1 MTLELAHPVAFVLG
15 GGASLGSVQV
25 GMLQALDQ
33 ARLYPD
39 LVVGTS
45 VGAIN
50 GVLVAAEPERAA
62 THLARIWKYLRK
74 EDVFPGGVISEL
86 VTLQRTRNHVF
97 ELSGLELLARRH
109 LPVES
114 FEDLAVPFVAMA
126 TRASDGAAHGFSSG
140 PLLAP
145 LLASAAIPGVF
156 PGVEIDDEIYFD
168 GGLVANVPMLQAI
181 KAGAASLVVLDCGN
195 STRGVARPSSLAETV
210 MFSLHVMIKH
220 QASADLPE
228 AARSRPVLYLPRPD
242 TTGISPF
249 DFSASERLMD
259 EAHSVVARF
268 LAGVEVGGPG
278 VYGTPPGAG
287 VAAQ

>member
-1 MTLELAHPVAFVLG
+1 MAFVLG
-15 GGASLGSVQV
+15 GGASLGAVQA
-25 GMLQALDQ
+25 GMLQAIHE
-33 ARLYPD
+33 ARLLPD

-50 GVLVAAEPERAA
+50 GVLVAAEPDRAA
-62 THLARIWKYLRK
+62 VHLARIWKYLRK

-114 FEDLAVPFVAMA
+114 FEDLALPFVAIA
-126 TRASDGAAHGFSSG
+126 TRAEDGVVHPFSSG
-140 PLLAP
+140 SLLPAI
-145 LLASAAIPGVF
+145 LASAAIPGVF
-156 PGVEIDDEIYFD
+156 PGVEIDDQVYFD

-181 KAGAASLVVLDCGN
+181 EAGARSLVVLDCGN

-220 QASADLPE
+220 QASADLPM
-228 AARSRPVLYLPRPD
+228 AAHAVPVLYLPRPD
-242 TTGISPF
+242 TAGISPF
-249 DFSASERLMD
+249 DFSASERLM
-259 EAHSVVARF
+259 EQAHAVSAEF
-268 LAGVEVGGPG
+268 LAGVEVDGPG
-278 VYGTPPGAG
+278 VYGVPPGSRTPH
-287 VAAQ
+287 